1 MNKLRLDV
9 NFTLQ
14 RKYISRASVVS
25 ISKNQI
31 HSTLFYRQIGPA
43 ECAITFA
50 GIICRVHC
58 RWGMV
63 VFAPHSSRQNEG
75 ALIK

>member
-9 NFTLQ
+9 NFTFQ

-31 HSTLFYRQIGPA
+31 PTLLCFIGRQGRRSAQSPLL
-43 ECAITFA
+43 
-50 GIICRVHC
+50 G
-58 RWGMV
+58 
-63 VFAPHSSRQNEG
+63 
-75 ALIK
+75 